1 MLKPCEKGLAAAVAA
16 LDDPASTPSARV
28 LEAMQQGQDGS
39 YSQFVLAQSLQHR
52 TAIQSLTLDAGV
64 AERFARL
71 AEVSL
76 AEQRRIEAADTVPF
90 ETFRQQYLD
99 IVKLASE

>member
-1 MLKPCEKGLAAAVAA
+1 
-16 LDDPASTPSARV
+16 
-28 LEAMQQGQDGS
+28 MQQRHDGS
-39 YSQFVLAQSLQHR
+39 YSRFILAQSLEHR
-52 TAIQSLTLDAGV
+52 TTIQSLALGAEV

-76 AEQRRIEAADTVPF
+76 AEQRRIEAADTLPF

-99 IVKLASE
+99 IVKLASG

>member
-1 MLKPCEKGLAAAVAA
+1 
-16 LDDPASTPSARV
+16 
-28 LEAMQQGQDGS
+28 MQQSHDGS
-39 YSQFVLAQSLQHR
+39 YSRFILAQSLQHR
-52 TAIQSLTLDAGV
+52 TTIQSLALGAEV

-76 AEQRRIEAADTVPF
+76 AEQRRMEAADNVPF

-99 IVKLASE
+99 IVKLASG